1 MTTSR
6 IKGGPGLMRFLL
18 SQVTPG
24 KKKKKKKEATNSTTG
39 EKRKDHKGI
48 FQEAI

>member
-24 KKKKKKKEATNSTTG
+24 KKKKKEATNSTTG